1 MDSRRVRSVKEG
13 IARNNVSRLRLLS
26 LNLDDAKA
34 LLKVDGFIDYL
45 DKLNDNVSLKL
56 IIAIKNN
63 EIPEINE
70 SEKKDYISH
79 LLMNKSLSF
88 YHECLSVIPYEFVYF
103 FLKTLVVNSYGKINN
118 KFTSDEFKIILD
130 YAVDIID
137 LDDISVSH
145 SVILRLLEKVDDE
158 AKLKFLEK
166 YKYGYN
172 IDFWINAFRR
182 FKSHDALLEAVYIC
196 LLQGYWNR
204 IDSIKRMLHDDE
216 LMNLV
221 IKAFAENKLSVLP
234 SFLNDFS
241 VRERLE
247 FYDRFLSVSHNY
259 QIQDEFLNK
268 LIDDALNDEQ
278 GIMIYEQLS
287 QLLAKN
293 NLDLNIYNL
302 SLNNKIYQYLDKMNG
317 QEFLDFYTK
326 NSYKKFKDFLK
337 EKEEYW
343 LREPVFTYLV
353 NNEPEFIIENL
364 KNLNK
369 LEFANKKDL
378 FFRKD
383 VIKSLAIYY
392 NGFSSLIVNCESYGV
407 TGLDDF
413 FKDDTFDF
421 ELLEKKPS
429 ALCDVLKYNPKPEFV
444 KFAFAKGYVPSNSE
458 YLLCKD
464 DPALLNQWLE
474 RFKQFDAHN
483 KDFSSVFNSISIIE
497 NDEVLAILLSKA
509 AENLNMSFEEFTMKF
524 NAIKKVNSEILKTLD
539 YRLFDEKF
547 SFLNMNKIEFLGA
560 HKDVAMKLCELNPQE
575 LKIVKRIMSYSSSI
589 NWIDLID
596 RTLDNIKDYQELV
609 DDLAD
614 KELSIEDISLFMKLV
629 VHKNELGINTYE
641 DMKDYRNI
649 VDEKIK
655 RLAAYGTVDAYREAI
670 ALSVLDLNYDE
681 FKRINKIYCADLD
694 NFCKISHNE
703 DLKKILLFIKNVCT
717 ETDLNTL
724 KEIYE
729 QTPKI
734 NLGDSFLVNLD
745 SLIRQNYAMLY
756 NDTLYHVNDKDLLTQ
771 KSYKEVIEEDGTVKY
786 VLSDGLDGNMV
797 SFYSPIGLGHQ
808 QKDFAVMMTSL
819 GAYSDHKEPDD
830 YYANWNIDL
839 IESHGFCCSYLTN
852 DNLGTARIC
861 HAVLGFTDFAPEA
874 LLLSAPFDIAS
885 SNANLEF
892 NTSRKTNNVL
902 YCTPRGMVN
911 NTRHTHNEVV
921 WERRDL
927 MPSGN
932 FKKSPSYVIFFCENL
947 NNLNEEE
954 QKIYNSTIKAAI
966 QLGSGKP
973 LPVVVIEREKIAKY
987 QQQRINDLLSV
998 FLNTNKPGV
1007 IKQII
1012 TLILNN
1018 SIGNTYSPNV
1028 DQKYFSN
1035 NYKKTIIRMI
1045 LMNIISILKK
1055 GDEKSKKQAMAL
1067 YNELETTME
1076 EEKLKFKGDDNLTPL
1091 EVFINEI
1098 NEVDLQIKIL
1108 FDISKEAGTL
1118 YKQMMAVVST
1128 INDNTYI
1135 KRWNY
1140 AKVNFDNTV
1149 IMHKPVDLQ
1158 NLLISMNNNN
1168 FNLNKLAEFL
1178 DELEADNIYPND
1190 SPYNNRFVANK
1201 ILYTLLLSTYDGVDT
1216 MKFAFDDLLEAIKY
1230 QYCSYM
1236 DGSDKKNIN
1245 AALDKA
1251 TTLMTRK
1258 GFSKDKINNIKF
1270 LISLINEKEI
1280 TEEKVNEVCEKYNID
1295 KIDIG
1300 DYKSLQK
1307 IINILHDVNCLEHV
1321 RFVTKGELEEKY
1333 MFDKD
1338 HIRYARFAY
1347 QLQEGYAQTD
1357 LDEMISGNPQLA
1369 GDIKEVLKTKNPQVV
1384 LRNLRKNRFEAPKYK
1399 NNSYE
1404 DAFLEIDAEKATDP
1418 LGLVSEKMKQYTN
1431 LPKQMSL
1438 IEFYSKIVKMP
1449 CYEYLNK
1456 KIAGREELYLNMS
1469 EIHGATHA
1477 NNVSLF
1483 AAFIAT
1489 MMQMSDRDIKTI
1501 IEAAIYHDIGRT
1513 NDNKNFNHGKLGA
1526 IKYSTSVKCPKDIK
1540 MNEVQLLIEAHAV
1553 KTPNDVYNLLDQYN
1567 IVGEDRDRLYRMATV
1582 IRDADALDRTRFK
1595 LLEKYNNLKVDYLI
1609 NPISKEIIESVQRL
1623 NYIIYKDYVN
1633 QQLVSNQMKM

>member
-1 MDSRRVRSVKEG
+1 MDSRKVRSIKEE
-13 IARNNVSRLRLLS
+13 ITRNNVSRLRLLS
-26 LNLDDAKA
+26 LNLADAKA

-45 DKLNDNVSLKL
+45 DRLNDNVSLKL
-56 IIAIKNN
+56 IVAIKNN

-70 SEKKDYISH
+70 REKKDYISQI
-79 LLMNKSLSF
+79 LKNKSFSF
-88 YHECLSVIPYEFVYF
+88 YHECLSIIPYEFVYF
-103 FLKTLVVNSYGKINN
+103 FLKTLVVTSYSKIHN

-130 YAVDIID
+130 YAVDIIN

-145 SVILRLLEKVDDE
+145 SVVLRLLEKVDDK

-166 YKYGYN
+166 YKCGYN
-172 IDFWINAFRR
+172 IDFWIKAFRR
-182 FKSHDALLEAVYIC
+182 FKSHDALVEAVYIC
-196 LLQGYWNR
+196 LLQGYWDKT
-204 IDSIKRMLHDDE
+204 DSIKRMVNDDE

-221 IKAFAENKLSVLP
+221 IRAFVENKLHVLP
-234 SFLNDFS
+234 PFLNDFS

-247 FYDRFLSVSHNY
+247 FYDRFLSFLHNY
-259 QIQDEFLNK
+259 QNQDRFLNK

-293 NLDLNIYNL
+293 NLNLNIYNL
-302 SLNNKIYQYLDKMNG
+302 PLNKKIYQYLDKMNG

-353 NNEPEFIIENL
+353 NNEPEFMIESL
-364 KNLNK
+364 KNLNNLK
-369 LEFANKKDL
+369 SSNKKDL

-392 NGFSSLIVNCESYGV
+392 NGFSSLIVNCESYGII
-407 TGLDDF
+407 GLDEF

-421 ELLEKKPS
+421 ELLERKPS
-429 ALCDVLKYNPKPEFV
+429 ALSDVLKYNLKPEFV
-444 KFAFAKGYVPSNSE
+444 KFAFAKGYVPNRSE

-464 DPALLNQWLE
+464 NPTLLNQWLE
-474 RFKQFDAHN
+474 CFKQFDAHN
-483 KDFSSVFNSISIIE
+483 KEFSNVFNSISIIE
-497 NDEVLAILLSKA
+497 DDEVLAILLSKA

-524 NAIKKVNSEILKTLD
+524 NAIKKVNSEVLKTLD
-539 YRLFDEKF
+539 YRLFDDKF

-560 HKDVAMKLCELNPQE
+560 HKVVAMKLCELNPQE
-575 LKIVKRIMSYSSSI
+575 LKIVKRIMTYSSSI

-596 RTLDNIKDYQELV
+596 RTLDNIKDYQGLV

-614 KELSIEDISLFMKLV
+614 KELSVEDISLFMKLV
-629 VHKNELGINTYE
+629 VHKNELKINTYE
-641 DMKDYRNI
+641 DMKNYEKI
-649 VDEKIK
+649 VAEKIK
-655 RLAAYGTVDAYREAI
+655 RLAAIGTIDAYREAI
-670 ALSVLDLNYDE
+670 ALSVLDLNYNE
-681 FKRINKIYCADLD
+681 FLRINNIYCADLD

-703 DLKKILLFIKNVCT
+703 DLNKILLFIKNVCT
-717 ETDLNTL
+717 ETDLVIL

-729 QTPKI
+729 QTPRI
-734 NLGDSFLVNLD
+734 NLGDTFLVNLD
-745 SLIRQNYAMLY
+745 SLIRQNYAMLF

-771 KSYKEVIEEDGTVKY
+771 KSYKKVIEEDGTVKY
-786 VLSDGLDGNMV
+786 VLSDGIDGDIV
-797 SFYSPIGLGHQ
+797 SFYSPIGLEYQ
-808 QKDFAVMMTSL
+808 QKDFAIMMTSL
-819 GAYSDHKEPDD
+819 GAYSDHREPDD

-874 LLLSAPFDIAS
+874 LLLSAPFDIGS
-885 SNANLEF
+885 SNANVEF
-892 NTSRKTNNVL
+892 NTPRKTNNVL
-902 YCTPRGMVN
+902 YCTPRGMVD

-932 FKKSPSYVIFFCENL
+932 FKKAPSYVIFFCENF

-987 QQQRINDLLSV
+987 QQQHINELLSA

-1018 SIGNTYSPNV
+1018 SIGNTYSPNIN
-1028 DQKYFSN
+1028 QKYFSDD
-1035 NYKKTIIRMI
+1035 YKKTIIRMI
-1045 LMNIISILKK
+1045 LMNIISLVKR

-1067 YNELETTME
+1067 YDELETTME
-1076 EEKLKFKGDDNLTPL
+1076 EEKLKFKGDVFNPL
-1091 EVFINEI
+1091 DVFINEI
-1098 NEVDLQIKIL
+1098 NEVDLQIRIL

-1118 YKQMMAVVST
+1118 YKQMMTVVST
-1128 INDNTYI
+1128 MNDNTYI

-1158 NLLISMNNNN
+1158 NLLITMNNN

-1201 ILYTLLLSTYDGVDT
+1201 ILYTILLSVYDGIDT
-1216 MKFAFDDLLEAIKY
+1216 MEFAFDDLLEAIKY

-1236 DGSDKKNIN
+1236 DGTDKKNIN
-1245 AALDKA
+1245 ATLDKA
-1251 TTLMTRK
+1251 NTLMIRK
-1258 GFSKDKINNIKF
+1258 GFSKEKINNIKF
-1270 LISLINEKEI
+1270 LITLINEKEI
-1280 TEEKVNEVCEKYNID
+1280 TEEKVNEVCEKYNLD
-1295 KIDIG
+1295 KIDISN
-1300 DYKSLQK
+1300 YKSLQK

-1321 RFVTKGELEEKY
+1321 RFVTRGELEEKY
-1333 MFDKD
+1333 MFDKE

-1357 LDEMISGNPQLA
+1357 LDEMIRENPQLA
-1369 GDIKEVLKTKNPQVV
+1369 GDIKEVLKGKNPQIV
-1384 LRNLRKNRFEAPKYK
+1384 LRNLRKNRFETPKYK

-1404 DAFLEIDAEKATDP
+1404 DAFLEIDVEKATDP
-1418 LGLVSEKMKQYTN
+1418 LGLVNEKMKQYTD

-1456 KIAGREELYLNMS
+1456 KIAGREDLYLNMS

-1513 NDNKNFNHGKLGA
+1513 NDGKNFNHGKIGA
-1526 IKYSTSVKCPKDIK
+1526 IKYSTNVKCPKDIK
-1540 MNEVQLLIEAHAV
+1540 VNEVQLLIEAHAV
-1553 KTPNDVYNLLDQYN
+1553 KTPNDIYNLLDQYN
-1567 IVGEDRDRLYRMATV
+1567 IVGEDRNRLYQMATV

-1595 LLEKYNNLKVDYLI
+1595 LLEKYNNLKANYLI

-1623 NYIIYKDYVN
+1623 NYIIYKDYIN